1 MRFLAAL
8 FLLLALAVPSLARE
22 EIRSMVSDVTL
33 ATDGSVQVVETLVVN
48 AEGDQIRR
56 GIFRDIPV
64 TMLGDSGNKIRIA
77 LDVESV
83 TRNGQAEQF
92 DVEREGDFRRIRIGN
107 PDALLRPGE
116 QRYVITYRLER
127 MARPSAD
134 GDEIYWN
141 ATGNYWNFPIL
152 NAEARVHL
160 PAGAVI
166 ANMAV
171 YTGPLGSTARDAAIK
186 RVSDNEAVF
195 RSQTVL
201 QPGEGMSVAVSF
213 QKGIVSYPEGMDAL
227 AQSASDLRE
236 VILPILAVLL
246 VLGYNLIAWNKV
258 GRDPPKGTIIPL
270 FHPPEGFS
278 PALTHYVHR
287 WGFANSGWTALTAAI
302 FSLGVKGLVTIYN
315 PDKTLTVVATDKQ
328 AGGELPA
335 GERVLYGYFSSKR
348 SVTIDKANGVE
359 LGAKRTEFVKAIESE
374 NRQLWF
380 RNNTGYAVFSFVLS
394 AACLGLMVLFDVLDP
409 IYLVGAAFFGVFAG
423 IIGSLMMSAFKS
435 GIIQKVI
442 VGVWVGIVLFNMGGG
457 FIESL
462 TSITINNAAIAAASL
477 IIISVVFAALMR
489 APTIQGRKVMDQI
502 EGFKLY
508 LETAEKNRLNIN
520 DEPPMTVE
528 RFERILPYAIAL
540 DVEKPWSEHFEAEL
554 ARNAVPETTANN
566 YSPNWYAGS
575 RSFSSGGLSKAIST
589 ATTGMA
595 AAMVAAQ
602 PVQASSSGSSGGGFS
617 GGGGGGG
624 GGGGW

>member
-328 AGGELPA
+328 AGGDH
-335 GERVLYGYFSSKR
+335 GQ
-348 SVTIDKANGVE
+348 
-359 LGAKRTEFVKAIESE
+359 
-374 NRQLWF
+374 RQ
-380 RNNTGYAVFSFVLS
+380 
-394 AACLGLMVLFDVLDP
+394 
-409 IYLVGAAFFGVFAG
+409 
-423 IIGSLMMSAFKS
+423 IG
-435 GIIQKVI
+435 
-442 VGVWVGIVLFNMGGG
+442 
-457 FIESL
+457 
-462 TSITINNAAIAAASL
+462 
-477 IIISVVFAALMR
+477 R
-489 APTIQGRKVMDQI
+489 AHV
-502 EGFKLY
+502 
-508 LETAEKNRLNIN
+508 
-520 DEPPMTVE
+520 
-528 RFERILPYAIAL
+528 
-540 DVEKPWSEHFEAEL
+540 
-554 ARNAVPETTANN
+554 
-566 YSPNWYAGS
+566 
-575 RSFSSGGLSKAIST
+575 
-589 ATTGMA
+589 
-595 AAMVAAQ
+595 
-602 PVQASSSGSSGGGFS
+602 
-617 GGGGGGG
+617 
-624 GGGGW
+624 